1 MADAVQET
9 CSSEMLGGQG
19 ADFLR
24 RGDILE
30 HQIFRFA
37 KVIVRDRC
45 STSYDLASLFR
56 GRRSTLDRWSG
67 KFAKR
72 IGTRPSAL
80 HLTFQYWRKSRRI
93 ASFLMLS
100 TSKME
105 EVSYNSLVFDVVTF
119 KHWGNLAEIA
129 AFLTLSTSKI
139 EEVSQNSF
147 VFQACRWHYTMLHHA
162 TVPSTTTTTATI
174 QIQIQE
180 LHYTN
185 YTTLRYNCNYDYNHN
200 CNYNYTTLQY
210 ATLITLHYNYNYRY
224 NYNYTTSH
232 YTRLHYTILR
242 YNTLHYNTLHDIT
255 LHKLQHP
262 TTTTTTTTA
271 LHHTTSSR
279 CGWGDHCNHCNHSKK
294 NTTPTTFRSISDFD
308 FALPYMHHN
317 NLPLL

>member
-1 MADAVQET
+1 MPRGRRSTRDMFIRDVRRSGRWLPE
-9 CSSEMLGGQG
+9 
-19 ADFLR
+19 

-119 KHWGNLAEIA
+119 KQWGNLAELLR
-129 AFLTLSTSKI
+129 FWRCQLRKI

-147 VFQACRWHYTMLHHA
+147 VFKLAGDITLR
-162 TVPSTTTTTATI
+162 
-174 QIQIQE
+174 
-180 LHYTN
+180 
-185 YTTLRYNCNYDYNHN
+185 YTTLRYPPLPQLQ
-200 CNYNYTTLQY
+200 LQY
-210 ATLITLHYNYNYRY
+210 KYKYKSYTTLITLHYA
-224 NYNYTTSH
+224 TTA
-232 YTRLHYTILR
+232 TTTTITTATTT
-242 YNTLHYNTLHDIT
+242 TLHYNTLH
-255 LHKLQHP
+255 
-262 TTTTTTTTA
+262 
-271 LHHTTSSR
+271 
-279 CGWGDHCNHCNHSKK
+279 
-294 NTTPTTFRSISDFD
+294 
-308 FALPYMHHN
+308 
-317 NLPLL
+317 

>member
-1 MADAVQET
+1 MFIRDVRRSGRWLPE
-9 CSSEMLGGQG
+9 
-19 ADFLR
+19 

-119 KHWGNLAEIA
+119 KHWGNLAELLRFWRCQLRKLRRSRRI
-129 AFLTLSTSKI
+129 
-139 EEVSQNSF
+139 VSFS
-147 VFQACRWHYTMLHHA
+147 
-162 TVPSTTTTTATI
+162 S
-174 QIQIQE
+174 
-180 LHYTN
+180 
-185 YTTLRYNCNYDYNHN
+185 
-200 CNYNYTTLQY
+200 LQV
-210 ATLITLHYNYNYRY
+210 TLHYATPRY
-224 NYNYTTSH
+224 S
-232 YTRLHYTILR
+232 
-242 YNTLHYNTLHDIT
+242 TLHYHNYSYNTNTNTRATLH
-255 LHKLQHP
+255 
-262 TTTTTTTTA
+262 
-271 LHHTTSSR
+271 
-279 CGWGDHCNHCNHSKK
+279 
-294 NTTPTTFRSISDFD
+294 
-308 FALPYMHHN
+308 
-317 NLPLL
+317 